1 MEAEVVTETYVQK
14 TKRCDV
20 FGCIELTRENKP
32 FCLEHI
38 ERAPYVQDLL
48 RRMEERVKLDQEVE
62 TDHQKADL
70 DSITAREIVLALRKQ
85 GTVTEE
91 NMSRAMKLPRTTI
104 HNYALAMQDKKI
116 VTLRPTDRGRMA
128 VTLLDSDGKPA
139 IPDFCDE
146 DDEDDD

>member
-70 DSITAREIVLALRKQ
+70 DSITAREIVLAHKGELVLEDSS
-85 GTVTEE
+85 GGITTFV
-91 NMSRAMKLPRTTI
+91 MKLP
-104 HNYALAMQDKKI
+104 AS
-116 VTLRPTDRGRMA
+116 V
-128 VTLLDSDGKPA
+128 S
-139 IPDFCDE
+139 
-146 DDEDDD
+146 